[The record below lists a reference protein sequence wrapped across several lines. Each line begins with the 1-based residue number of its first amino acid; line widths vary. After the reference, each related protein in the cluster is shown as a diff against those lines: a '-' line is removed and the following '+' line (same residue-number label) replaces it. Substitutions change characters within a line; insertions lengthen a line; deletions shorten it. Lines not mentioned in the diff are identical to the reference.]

1 MNYVWGWWWFLGW
14 LVPMF
19 VLLWVALGWSGR
31 RYGPYHAGYG
41 PYPQRSDDNAWN
53 LAPGPRG
60 RRKHHNVG
68 PRNYRRADARIAE
81 DVCDRLMV
89 DDDIDPSSMEVRVE
103 NGEAILTGTVA
114 SRFEKR
120 LAERIADSVPGVTDV
135 QNQLHIDQRGIGP
148 RSRPTAPPP
157 ST

>member
-1 MNYVWGWWWFLGW
+1 MYYGWGWWWSLSLLLPML
-14 LVPMF
+14 LVLWA
-19 VLLWVALGWSGR
+19 VLAWGPR
-31 RYGPYHAGYG
+31 RYGPSRHGYE
-41 PYPQRSDDNAWN
+41 PYPSGRADDAWG
-53 LAPGPRG
+53 LAPSSRG
-60 RRKHHNVG
+60 WRKHHNVG
-68 PRNYRRADARIAE
+68 PLNYRRTDVRIAE

-135 QNQLHIDQRGIGP
+135 QNQLHIGKRGLANQ
-148 RSRPTAPPP
+148 SRPTAPP
-157 ST
+157 T